1 MGKKY
6 ILWILVLLIILLL
19 VLSGCGNKKSKE
31 KKQGRTEGIEKSVSE
46 EPPAVEAQP
55 KGTEFKTS
63 TSSSSEEIPEEFQ
76 VMMDARPKR
85 IFYIAINDPKASNSN
100 DGLSIDKPF
109 KDLSA
114 LERIQAKP
122 GDAIALRA
130 GTYNIAE
137 EGIKIKFVGELTQP
151 IKVFAYEE
159 ERVILDHG
167 TTYEELKKMAAEGIK
182 PGPKNGHYD
191 PLSSIKGK
199 YLIIEGLT
207 FTGCLENC
215 MLYAGSHNI
224 IKDNTLIGGG
234 EEDIKT
240 ITGSSDVLF
249 LNNDFSRFM
258 NEAIDIFGAH
268 RVYVIGN
275 KFHDN
280 DASLRVTSPAIW
292 AKAGAKD
299 VSYINNEFYNLDVN
313 VHAMVLGGCCW
324 NNWDSKNSDGSL
336 KYMAENVRAI
346 GNTFRNINLLSDYKF
361 RGTIAAEGC
370 DGCLIKD
377 NILDDVDVAFSLRAT
392 ENGPYRLAPRNV
404 EITGNILKNI
414 RTGRILNIEND
425 ATVGFKMSNN
435 KVYVEE
441 GEETINLGDDI
452 LTLRE
457 FQNQKF
463 DVGSSI
469 LPP

>member
-1 MGKKY
+1 MRKSV
-6 ILWILVLLIILLL
+6 LWLL
-19 VLSGCGNKKSKE
+19 VFLVILALALSGCGNKKGKD
-31 KKQGRTEGIEKSVSE
+31 KKQRGTVGIEE
-46 EPPAVEAQP
+46 IEPGEPPNVKAQP
-55 KGTEFKTS
+55 KSTEPTTS
-63 TSSSSEEIPEEFQ
+63 TASFSEEIPEEFQ
-76 VMMDARPKR
+76 VMMAANPKR

-109 KDLSA
+109 KDLLA
-114 LERIQAKP
+114 LEQVQIKP

-130 GTYNIAE
+130 GTYDIPE
-137 EGIKIKFVGELTQP
+137 KGIKLDFVAEPAQP
-151 IKVFAYEE
+151 IKVFAYGKEK
-159 ERVILDHG
+159 VILDHG
-167 TTYEELKKMAAEGIK
+167 TTYEELKKMVVEGIK
-182 PGPKNGHYD
+182 PGPMDGHYY
-191 PLSSIKGK
+191 PLSRIKGN

-215 MLYAGSHNI
+215 MLYMGSHNI
-224 IKDNTLIGGG
+224 IKDNIFIGGG
-234 EEDIKT
+234 EENIKT

-249 LNNDFSRFM
+249 LNNDFSGFM

-268 RVYVIGN
+268 RVYVVGN

-280 DASLRVTSPAIW
+280 DASLRVASPAIW

-299 VSYINNEFYNLDVN
+299 VSYLNNEFYNLDVN
-313 VHAMVLGGCCW
+313 AHAMLLGGCCW
-324 NNWDSKNSDGSL
+324 NNWDGKNSDGSL
-336 KYMAENVRAI
+336 KHVAENVRAI
-346 GNTFRNINLLSDYKF
+346 GNTFRNINLLSNYKF

-370 DGCLIKD
+370 DECLIKD

-392 ENGPYRLAPRNV
+392 EDGSYRLAPRNV
-404 EITGNILKNI
+404 EITGNTLKNI
-414 RTGRILNIEND
+414 RTGRILNMEND

-435 KVYVEE
+435 KVYIEE
-441 GEETINLGDDI
+441 GEETINLGGGI
-452 LTLRE
+452 LTLKE